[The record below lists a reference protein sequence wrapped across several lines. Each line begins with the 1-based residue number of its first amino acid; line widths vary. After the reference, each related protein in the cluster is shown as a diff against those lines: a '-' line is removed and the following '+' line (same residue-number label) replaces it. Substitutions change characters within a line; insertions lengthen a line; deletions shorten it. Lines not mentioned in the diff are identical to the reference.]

1 MSAQVGAQVGAQTT
15 FDAWVASKGD
25 AVGPPGTTS
34 VLTPL
39 AAREL
44 WDREARG
51 ADVLDDASVQR
62 LDAVIRADVKRAT
75 AFQALLRGRVDRRK
89 APAATPSASRNELA
103 PFNPTPE
110 AAVAKALELLD
121 VGEGDVVYD
130 VGCGDGRFVV
140 AAAKRGAE
148 AVGVELDAALAK
160 RAREAVAGLAGAR
173 IVQGDALAEPLDRA
187 TKVFLYLVPSGLKTI
202 VSKLAALRNVT
213 VVAYTFAVPGWA
225 PDRREVVGGISLYLY
240 LPRRVFTCGA
250 CQLTLVGD
258 AKFTYVDGPSRIEGT
273 YTEDA
278 GDFIF
283 KWPSKAKKGVLRSLD
298 FERRTFDEPL
308 VDEGVE
314 E

>member
-1 MSAQVGAQVGAQTT
+1 M
-15 FDAWVASKGD
+15 
-25 AVGPPGTTS
+25 
-34 VLTPL
+34 
-39 AAREL
+39 R
-44 WDREARG
+44 R
-51 ADVLDDASVQR
+51 
-62 LDAVIRADVKRAT
+62 
-75 AFQALLRGRVDRRK
+75 ALLRGRVDRRK

-103 PFNPTPE
+103 PFNPTPA

-140 AAAKRGAE
+140 AAARRGAE

-160 RAREAVAGLAGAR
+160 RATAAVAGLAGAR
-173 IVQGDALAEPLDRA
+173 IVHGDALAEPLDRA
-187 TKVFLYLVPSGLKTI
+187 TKIFLYLVPSGLKTI
-202 VSKLAALRNVT
+202 APRLAALRNVT

-250 CQLTLVGD
+250 CQLTLVGED
-258 AKFTYVDGPSRIEGT
+258 RFTYVDGPSRIEGT

-283 KWPSKAKKGVLRSLD
+283 RWPSKSKKGVLRSLD
-298 FERRTFDEPL
+298 FGRWTFDEPL